1 MRLAEKPFT
10 KSVSITAGSIQTVEF
25 RDSSGVLQPCNHV
38 EVIPTDSAVAG
49 YYFVTPS
56 STGGNLYLNMSLQA
70 SDTTLAGSGAAGYCG
85 TGTSPV
91 VFDLLKPV
99 AAQAIRISNYSA
111 STIRFIINYCNR
123 TVSNPNAELANV
135 LPQGR

>member
-10 KSVSITAGSIQTVEF
+10 KSISIGAGTIQTVEF
-25 RDSSGVLQPCNHV
+25 RDSSGVLQLCNHV

-56 STGGNLYLNMSLQA
+56 SNAGNIYVNMPLQA
-70 SDTTLAGSGAAGYCG
+70 SDTTVNGSGAGGYCG
-85 TGTSPV
+85 TGMSPV

-99 AAQAIRISNYSA
+99 AANSIRISNYSA